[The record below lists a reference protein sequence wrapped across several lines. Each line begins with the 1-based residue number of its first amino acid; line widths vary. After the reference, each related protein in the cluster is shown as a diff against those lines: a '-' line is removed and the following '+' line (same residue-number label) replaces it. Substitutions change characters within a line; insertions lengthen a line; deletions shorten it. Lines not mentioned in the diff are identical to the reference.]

1 MILLPQEVMEL
12 SFYDSTRSLAGAGI
26 GARTLTTH
34 RQTPAVT
41 QTSVTPEIHQ
51 SFDIECDLPPQIPF
65 DLIFTDLTSQSI

>member
-1 MILLPQEVMEL
+1 MILHLRRGYG
-12 SFYDSTRSLAGAGI
+12 SFYYFTGSFASAGI

-51 SFDIECDLPPQIPF
+51 AFDIERDLPPQIPL
-65 DLIFTDLTSQSI
+65 DLIFTELTSQSI